1 MLLPE
6 SVTRISTCEI
16 EADVM
21 AADITNRRTVSGTYC
36 SKPHTVEYESKVL
49 SSPHMH
55 LTKIVYV
62 ALGYSSLYST
72 ARIYIALQPV
82 NTCFML

>member
-6 SVTRISTCEI
+6 SVIRISTCEI

-36 SKPHTVEYESKVL
+36 SKPHTIGYKSKVP
-49 SSPHMH
+49 SSPLMH
-55 LTKIVYV
+55 LTKIVCGV
-62 ALGYSSLYST
+62 GIQLLILYSKNLHSF
-72 ARIYIALQPV
+72 AACLH
-82 NTCFML
+82 LL